1 MQQEETHVHIYEET
15 DGMPKKKIYD
25 ISRLHGIKKFIFIS
39 IFAVVTIIR
48 ICSYGFFCYP
58 QSDCWTD
65 EEISG
70 LVFCSYRKYGYKWTY
85 GRYDSMAI
93 HHYPYYHTW
102 YSLSA
107 LRIYGNRIRILWTVF
122 EYVIGQLIL
131 SAYRMPV
138 RIYDKMGEK
147 GGEGISI
154 I

>member
-1 MQQEETHVHIYEET
+1 MQAYKVYYGNYVQQEEKHVHIYEET

-48 ICSYGFFCYP
+48 ICSFGFFCYP

-131 SAYRMPV
+131 SAYV
-138 RIYDKMGEK
+138 T
-147 GGEGISI
+147 
-154 I
+154 